1 MHVLCQSNYQ
11 VRIPTQVTDKRTEKL
26 LNLAKFTSWQKDRL
40 VLADGVLER
49 CDIGMKI
56 AFIKK
61 HVSMLY
67 EEILHK
73 KGIKLFIFRKLI
85 NLNKIGLCYT
95 SSICQFNQVSGEK

>member
-26 LNLAKFTSWQKDRL
+26 LKLAKFTSWQKDRL

-73 KGIKLFIFRKLI
+73 KVIKLFIFRMLI

-95 SSICQFNQVSGEK
+95 ISICQFDQVNGEK

>member
-1 MHVLCQSNYQ
+1 M
-11 VRIPTQVTDKRTEKL
+11 
-26 LNLAKFTSWQKDRL
+26 AKDRL

-95 SSICQFNQVSGEK
+95 SSICQFNQVNGEK

>member
-26 LNLAKFTSWQKDRL
+26 LKLAKFTLWQKDRL

-95 SSICQFNQVSGEK
+95 SSICQFNQVNGEK